1 MPSFSYGLA
10 RASLPLLCL
19 QDQLI
24 PKCDAACRI
33 ACSNRM
39 QALAV
44 PPAVLAFALS
54 PRMCHAFMTTLS
66 GLTGEALTDALRD
79 LDAKKIPAWDA
90 MSLPAPVLA
99 HWGLPEGASMR
110 SVLLVL
116 RADVNARMVVNQGAE
131 FQALSLVSVSPCADP
146 S

>member
-1 MPSFSYGLA
+1 MNSNCPGVTQHA
-10 RASLPLLCL
+10 V
-19 QDQLI
+19 
-24 PKCDAACRI
+24 I
-33 ACSNRM
+33 ACSTHM

-54 PRMCHAFMTTLS
+54 PRMCHAFMTTLC

-79 LDAKKIPAWDA
+79 LDAKKIPGWDA
-90 MSLPAPVLA
+90 MYLPAPVLA

-116 RADVNARMVVNQGAE
+116 RADVNARMVVNQGAD
-131 FQALSLVSVSPCADP
+131 FKALSLVSTSP
-146 S
+146 

>member
-1 MPSFSYGLA
+1 M
-10 RASLPLLCL
+10 
-19 QDQLI
+19 
-24 PKCDAACRI
+24 
-33 ACSNRM
+33 
-39 QALAV
+39 

-99 HWGLPEGASMR
+99 HWGLPESASMR

-116 RADVNARMVVNQGAE
+116 RADLNARMVVNQGAD
-131 FQALSLVSVSPCADP
+131 FKALSLVSTSARAD
-146 S
+146 SIK